1 MTFENYELG
10 GESAFT
16 RWWCW
21 ISEIQE
27 TARTDMHNDRL
38 RDKFRNYTDK
48 SILHC
53 SALLHWESRA
63 FISSTLVKTFSGP
76 SLWAEHRLQ
85 CVWKLQVNLS
95 KKVGRKCSHRHEGS
109 SSELVFFWHLSSLLT
124 CISVYGNLSSPNSDS
139 TVRKRFLNTN
149 NED

>member
-76 SLWAEHRLQ
+76 SLWTEHRLQ

-95 KKVGRKCSHRHEGS
+95 KKVGRKCSHRHMKEALLS
-109 SSELVFFWHLSSLLT
+109 LSFFDTFLLSLLV
-124 CISVYGNLSSPNSDS
+124 SVSMGTWAHQIVTQLLERD
-139 TVRKRFLNTN
+139 F
-149 NED
+149 